1 MYLCFYIKSE
11 TISNGLIQMQLE
23 YQKEKRERMG
33 EKIFFGLTMAE
44 NIPKFMIGT
53 KPQIQEA

>member
-1 MYLCFYIKSE
+1 
-11 TISNGLIQMQLE
+11 MQLE
-23 YQKEKRERMG
+23 DQKEKRERMG
-33 EKIFFGLTMAE
+33 GKTFFFGLTMAE